1 VGLCPDKT
9 AGAAAQLGADPH
21 GIFDMSQSRYPAR
34 YARSTIRKRR
44 VAKPTR
50 PRAISSLTPAARD
63 LRGSLV
69 GYTGRPFRRPPRQRI
84 PIITP
89 LFRRATMNGRRAS
102 SAPQTRPQVRL
113 IASARRLRRFLLGMN
128 GSFKSSSHREMFY
141 PLDVP
146 FEDCLSFGIVER
158 RDRRADFIARAPK
171 EGRRRPPPLP
181 PERVNSIRHHQHRE
195 RVVRIPRD
203 RETQKKE
210 QPFANLLGSPI
221 LGISCASLG
230 TRSCGSKGLGPLRCA
245 VCARR
250 RTACLL
256 EHGESRSHGTRPFS
270 SRFDRTLRDGGRRP
284 TTNS

>member
-1 VGLCPDKT
+1 MP
-9 AGAAAQLGADPH
+9 PPP
-21 GIFDMSQSRYPAR
+21 SAR
-34 YARSTIRKRR
+34 CALPNPQDRARS
-44 VAKPTR
+44 AASHR
-50 PRAISSLTPAARD
+50 PRVTCGARWLDPPAGPFDGHLGSAFQSSH
-63 LRGSLV
+63 S
-69 GYTGRPFRRPPRQRI
+69 
-84 PIITP
+84 
-89 LFRRATMNGRRAS
+89 LFRRATMNGRQAS

-146 FEDCLSFGIVER
+146 FENCLSFGIVER
-158 RDRRADFIARAPK
+158 RDRRADFVARAPK

-210 QPFANLLGSPI
+210 QPFANLLGPPI
-221 LGISCASLG
+221 LGISCVSLG
-230 TRSCGSKGLGPLRCA
+230 ARSCGSKQLGPLRCA

-256 EHGESRSHGTRPFS
+256 EHGESRSHGTRPFRRVS
-270 SRFDRTLRDGGRRP
+270 IGRCVMEGTVRQRTLD
-284 TTNS
+284 